1 MSHET
6 PLPFRLSS
14 VPAFDFAPTAPQLT
28 WATLRRVA
36 AIAAGLTLSWC
47 SAATLSLDDAIA
59 LALQHNQRI
68 KVSSYNP
75 GIGKANVL
83 EEYGRF
89 DPALTFNRSYA
100 EDALPAGSAVPTGG
114 LLFSNQLIKEDDYGL
129 ALNGLTPWGLTY
141 QVGATATNQR
151 GTFNKFT
158 NQYVTFGGVT
168 VTQPLLRGFG
178 FATNLADLR
187 IAKANR
193 GISDWDH
200 RQTVID
206 VVTDVT
212 VAYDD
217 LAEAHE
223 ELTIAQ
229 GSRDLAAQLVGENE
243 KRNKFGSIAD
253 ADVTQA
259 RARMAEREELVLVA
273 ERAVRDAEN
282 HLRQLTGETVVGAN
296 GPAVAIDP
304 LTPIDPPSVDGAAA
318 LRQALELRPDYQ
330 AAKLGIAI
338 RQARHAVARNGLL
351 PRVDFVGQYG
361 YNGNDSDFPTS
372 RAQVRNR
379 DFRAYSAGVVVS
391 VPLTFAEGRGRA
403 RAAKLALQQSQA
415 DLVRLEQD
423 VALGVAAA
431 IGQLETTAQRV
442 AATTKAYDLAQQAL
456 DAEQK
461 RFRAGTSTTFFVL
474 QLQEELA
481 LVQSSR
487 IRAVADERRAIA
499 NYQRETG
506 TTLQTHHLTVTEN

>member
-1 MSHET
+1 M
-6 PLPFRLSS
+6 PALDS
-14 VPAFDFAPTAPQLT
+14 VPTIPQPSRSTIRRLAALV
-28 WATLRRVA
+28 AT
-36 AIAAGLTLSWC
+36 LTLSWC
-47 SAATLSLDDAIA
+47 GAAPLSLDDAIA

-68 KVSSYNP
+68 KVSSFDP
-75 GIGKANVL
+75 GIAKANVL
-83 EEYGRF
+83 AEYGRF
-89 DPALTFNRSYA
+89 DPAITFNRSYA
-100 EDALPAGSAVPTGG
+100 EDSLPPGSATPTGG
-114 LLFSNQLIKEDDYGL
+114 LLYSNQLLKEDDYGL
-129 ALNGLTPWGLTY
+129 ALNGLTPWGLSY

-178 FATNLADLR
+178 FGANLADLR

-212 VAYDD
+212 LAYDD

-223 ELTIAQ
+223 ELAIAQ
-229 GSRDLAAQLVGENE
+229 GSRDLAAQLVSENE

-282 HLRQLTGETVVGAN
+282 HLRQLTGETVVGAD
-296 GPAVAIDP
+296 GPSVAIDP
-304 LTPIDPPSVDGAAA
+304 LTPTNPPQVDGAAA
-318 LRQALELRPDYQ
+318 LHQALELRPDYQ
-330 AAKLGIAI
+330 AAKLGITI
-338 RQARHAVARNGLL
+338 RKAKHVAARNELL
-351 PRVDFVGQYG
+351 PRVDFVGSYG
-361 YNGNDSDFPTS
+361 YNGNDADFPTS

-415 DLVRLEQD
+415 DLTRLEQD
-423 VALGVAAA
+423 VALNVAAA
-431 IGQLETTAQRV
+431 IGQMETTAQRV

-481 LVQSSR
+481 LVQSNR
-487 IRAVADERRAIA
+487 IHAVADERRAIA
-499 NYQRETG
+499 NYERETG
-506 TTLQTHHLTVTEN
+506 TTLLSHHLTLTDK